1 MLRRVRISFDCNS
14 LLFYY
19 LIRYF
24 IGGINLDF
32 SKYMTLDNIFSVII
46 PLAISVAGFFINSS
60 NTGKKIERYKRI
72 LDSKDVSFTKSIEIY
87 EGIRNL
93 LVDNI
98 FEGCQQVDFIDNYII
113 GIKELLRK
121 NEFYVPDKI
130 YKKMDKIVNNVDTY
144 NDHLDERHDLKLE
157 SDGKKDKLGDEQRKR
172 INEIDSMQKNAL
184 VTLNREFRVLKKVM
198 HKKYSIF

>member
-1 MLRRVRISFDCNS
+1 
-14 LLFYY
+14 
-19 LIRYF
+19 
-24 IGGINLDF
+24 
-32 SKYMTLDNIFSVII
+32 MTLDNIFSVII